1 MRIYIYK
8 LVDPRTGEAR
18 YVGQTTKPAV
28 RIKGHRSVR
37 CGLAARGWRDELF
50 TLGLRPELEVIE
62 EVDDGRWHERE
73 QYWIKRLRSE
83 GAQLFNIATGPLPGP
98 GYNLVRSEETRSKL
112 SSSTKAYM
120 ATLSPEERVA
130 RATLASKAALKSRA
144 TWQTKEYLDKV
155 TTGTRNRMHSLTPA
169 ERLAYTAPMRAANS
183 YKFSL
188 EHNAKISAAHKDR
201 FAKMTPEQRS
211 AGMSAARAAN
221 WRTNPALRVWV
232 TPTFSEVASA

>member
-8 LVDPRTGEAR
+8 LVDPRNREPR

-37 CGLAARGWRDELF
+37 CGVAARGWRNELYA
-50 TLGLRPELEVIE
+50 LGLRPELEVIE

-83 GAQLFNIATGPLPGP
+83 GARLFNVATVPLPGP
-98 GYNLVRSEETRSKL
+98 GYNLVRSEVTRAKL
-112 SSSTKAYM
+112 SASIKAYM
-120 ATLSPEERVA
+120 ATLSPEERKA
-130 RATLASKAALKSRA
+130 RAVVASMAALKSRK
-144 TWQTKEYLDKV
+144 TWQTKEYLEKV
-155 TTGTRNRMHSLTPA
+155 TAGTTNRMRSLSTS

-183 YKFSL
+183 YKFSP
-188 EHNAKISAAHKDR
+188 EHNAKISAAHKVR
-201 FAKMTPEQRS
+201 FARMTPEQRF

-221 WRTNPALRVWV
+221 WRTNPSLRIWAA
-232 TPTFSEVASA
+232 PTFEEIIP